1 MAYLKSTQVKVYP
14 SAYRGTNDNNEL
26 YNPEAQLNTEFNI
39 TNLCNTNQ
47 VKSYVLSW
55 RNSILKCI
63 INGYYFE
70 LTLDATTLAQFE
82 TNIYA
87 TIKVLP
93 ANPAVD
99 DSTNTQ
105 YAAYT
110 LVPDTQTES
119 GIPSKLD
126 DKASGNFIGITLNAE
141 LTNPTV
147 TGVYNLWILY
157 KNNRG
162 AWMVPADSYVRND
175 SSTIMDPSSGRPI
188 TEIFETQSLL
198 TGDANV
204 KGDLTVEGTS
214 NLSSTNVNGDLVVN
228 NTLHVKKAC
237 TFDSDIQVQGTISSS
252 GSVDT
257 PELDTDILKASSDF
271 SIELRSSIIPNNNET
286 LDLGESSKQFENIY
300 GKTFHGTLEG
310 DVPELREY
318 INETNSSLAPTNTP
332 IDLSTESSLI
342 FSDVNTARYSFHL
355 MLEDTTH
362 KVGSSTLH
370 SEVIIDFGQVC
381 WGIREWLGGSQSSQL
396 GANFKTQV
404 YAQQSDLAS
413 TNQKNYSYLIEIFDK
428 LVEGKTN
435 LYADVYYYD
444 FNNQKWTRLSAGNLF
459 VSNLTVVS

>member
-1 MAYLKSTQVKVYP
+1 
-14 SAYRGTNDNNEL
+14 
-26 YNPEAQLNTEFNI
+26 
-39 TNLCNTNQ
+39 
-47 VKSYVLSW
+47 
-55 RNSILKCI
+55 
-63 INGYYFE
+63 
-70 LTLDATTLAQFE
+70 
-82 TNIYA
+82 
-87 TIKVLP
+87 
-93 ANPAVD
+93 
-99 DSTNTQ
+99 
-105 YAAYT
+105 
-110 LVPDTQTES
+110 
-119 GIPSKLD
+119 
-126 DKASGNFIGITLNAE
+126 
-141 LTNPTV
+141 
-147 TGVYNLWILY
+147 
-157 KNNRG
+157 
-162 AWMVPADSYVRND
+162 MVPADSYVRND

-381 WGIREWLGGSQSSQL
+381 
-396 GANFKTQV
+396 
-404 YAQQSDLAS
+404 
-413 TNQKNYSYLIEIFDK
+413 
-428 LVEGKTN
+428 
-435 LYADVYYYD
+435 
-444 FNNQKWTRLSAGNLF
+444 
-459 VSNLTVVS
+459 

>member
-1 MAYLKSTQVKVYP
+1 M
-14 SAYRGTNDNNEL
+14 
-26 YNPEAQLNTEFNI
+26 
-39 TNLCNTNQ
+39 
-47 VKSYVLSW
+47 
-55 RNSILKCI
+55 
-63 INGYYFE
+63 
-70 LTLDATTLAQFE
+70 
-82 TNIYA
+82 
-87 TIKVLP
+87 LP

-110 LVPDTQTES
+110 LVPDSQIES

-126 DKASGNFIGITLNAE
+126 DKDNGNFIGITLNSE

-162 AWMVPADSYVRND
+162 AWMIPADSYVRND
-175 SSTIMDPSSGRPI
+175 SSTIMDPASGRPI

-228 NTLHVKKAC
+228 NTLHVKKDCA
-237 TFDSDIQVQGTISSS
+237 FDKDIQVQGTIYNS
-252 GSVDT
+252 GSIDT

-271 SIELRSSIIPNNNET
+271 SIELRSSVLPLTAKE
-286 LDLGESSKQFENIY
+286 DSGSSKLSLGDDTHRFKEIHCN
-300 GKTFHGTLEG
+300 TLHG
-310 DVPELREY
+310 DVPELRES

-332 IDLSTESSLI
+332 IALSTESSLI
-342 FSDVNTARYSFHL
+342 FLDVDTARYSFHL
-355 MLEDTTH
+355 MLEDTAH

-381 WGIREWLGGSQSSQL
+381 
-396 GANFKTQV
+396 
-404 YAQQSDLAS
+404 
-413 TNQKNYSYLIEIFDK
+413 
-428 LVEGKTN
+428 
-435 LYADVYYYD
+435 
-444 FNNQKWTRLSAGNLF
+444 
-459 VSNLTVVS
+459 